1 MKKTIFIL
9 SMLVGVISLNAQ
21 TYTPAE
27 KKKIKQDDVSITV
40 YESEKNELDWTFFK
54 NYFSDKKESDSIQF
68 SVKLAPQKEDNMKF
82 EKKYSVRGIKK
93 NIDDLIATLEKMLK

>member
-1 MKKTIFIL
+1 
-9 SMLVGVISLNAQ
+9 MLVGVISLNAQ
-21 TYTPAE
+21 TYTPVK

-40 YESEKNELDWTFFK
+40 NESEKEIDWTFFK

-68 SVKLAPQKEDNMKF
+68 SVKLAPQKEDNMKY